1 GPKWTTGDVHVGE
14 GVDERTHIVHFR
26 DILEVIREL
35 IGARRFRNFMRYV
48 PERHWTSKSRTHRVY
63 DEMWSGDWWWRMQ
76 YLIRNKNGTVVPLI
90 IATDETTLTNNPR
103 GPKGY
108 PVYLSI
114 GNISKSVRRK
124 PTKRGMVVI
133 GYLPVDSFED
143 VADTKLRTR
152 YRGELLHRS
161 LDKIFKPLKTASSD
175 GLLAWCSDGYLRH
188 IHPIIAA
195 WVADWPEQNDIAC
208 TLRNGCPKCL
218 QKYEKRGRGGPMAPA
233 RDHETNERILRTYQ
247 ETGRPAVLKPLRL
260 KPWPAFWEGIPH
272 VDIGASLTP
281 DLLHQLYKGMFE
293 HARDWVEDLLG
304 TEEFNRRFKV
314 MPRAQ
319 DLRHFKKGV
328 TTVKLWAGRESRDMM
343 RQFLPV
349 VIDAQA
355 PPELIQVIRALLDF
369 SYLAHGEQLSDIEL
383 AEMEEALA
391 LFHKAKYV
399 LVRMDMVTGI
409 GAFDR
414 LAKLHMLS
422 HYTESIRQLGT
433 PDGYSTETPEH
444 LHIIYVKTGW
454 RMSSRRDPIPQI
466 VKYVRRLEA
475 IQLQRTL
482 VDEYYGE
489 RPGEEVEEVSDM
501 YGDDEDES
509 QDEEV
514 PAVSE
519 IHYPRPTISIA
530 KRPTVRSVPGRV
542 LITSYGATDL
552 LRALRRF
559 LLPKARLRGEK
570 LLLLPSDNFDV
581 WHKATLRHLP
591 LSFTPDQPCHRDVIR
606 VRPVTWDTTGRV
618 VGAGTFDTA
627 LFPVTHNLS
636 GLSRF
641 RAGRV
646 RAIFT
651 LPPHLHHLHS
661 GPLVFLDVFTPF
673 SHDISSHCLYE
684 TTQAYSDAGVASLVL
699 PLSCLVMACH
709 LVPNFSSP
717 SLPPNS
723 PQRVSTNDCFFFN
736 NYYNYFTFL
745 LMSHWR
751 RVRLAPP
758 D

>member
-1 GPKWTTGDVHVGE
+1 M
-14 GVDERTHIVHFR
+14 I
-26 DILEVIREL
+26 
-35 IGARRFRNFMRYV
+35 
-48 PERHWTSKSRTHRVY
+48 
-63 DEMWSGDWWWRMQ
+63 
-76 YLIRNKNGTVVPLI
+76 
-90 IATDETTLTNNPR
+90 
-103 GPKGY
+103 
-108 PVYLSI
+108 
-114 GNISKSVRRK
+114 
-124 PTKRGMVVI
+124 VI

-143 VADTKLRTR
+143 VADKNMRTQ

-161 LDKIFKPLKTASSD
+161 LNKIFEPLKTASSD

-188 IHPIIAA
+188 IYPIIAA

-208 TLRNGCPKCL
+208 TVRNGCPKCL
-218 QKYEKRGRGGPMAPA
+218 QKFAKRGQGGRMAPA

-247 ETGRPAVLKPLRL
+247 ESRRLALLKPFRL

-304 TEEFNRRFKV
+304 TEEFNQRFKA
-314 MPRAQ
+314 MPHAQ

-355 PPELIQVIRALLDF
+355 PPDLIQMIRALLDF
-369 SYLAHGEQLSDIEL
+369 SYLAHGERLTDIEL

-409 GAFDR
+409 DAFDR

-422 HYTESIRQLGT
+422 HYAESIRQLGT

-454 RMSSRRDPIPQI
+454 RMSSRRNPIPQI

-482 VDEYYGE
+482 IDEYYGE
-489 RPGEEVEEVSDM
+489 RLDEHLEEVSDM
-501 YGDDEDES
+501 YGDDEDEC
-509 QDEEV
+509 QDEEDNGRDTLSETDEDEDEAEFNEIASQV

-519 IHYPRPTISIA
+519 MHYPRPSISIA
-530 KRPTVRSVPGRV
+530 KRPTVPRVPGRV
-542 LITSYGATDL
+542 LIMSYGATDL

-570 LLLLPSDNFDV
+570 FLLLPSDHFDV
-581 WHKATLRHLP
+581 WHKATLHHLP
-591 LSFTPDQPCHRDVIR
+591 LTFTPDQPCHRDVIR
-606 VRPVTWDTTGRV
+606 VHPITRDAASRV
-618 VGAGTFDTA
+618 VGVGTFDTA
-627 LFPVTHNLS
+627 LFPASHKLS
-636 GLSRF
+636 GLCRKP
-641 RAGRV
+641 
-646 RAIFT
+646 T
-651 LPPHLHHLHS
+651 HH
-661 GPLVFLDVFTPF
+661 P
-673 SHDISSHCLYE
+673 
-684 TTQAYSDAGVASLVL
+684 SLNIMFAK
-699 PLSCLVMACH
+699 PLS
-709 LVPNFSSP
+709 
-717 SLPPNS
+717 
-723 PQRVSTNDCFFFN
+723 
-736 NYYNYFTFL
+736 
-745 LMSHWR
+745 
-751 RVRLAPP
+751 
-758 D
+758 